1 MGRRLR
7 PRALNRWS
15 EAGLSCEGGVPMT
28 GWKSDQLAKL
38 GAAEEV
44 QIAAI
49 GRDGKLGKPTTIWAV
64 HHGDDLFVR
73 SVRGRDANW
82 FRKTQER
89 REGRIRAGGLL
100 QYLTFVDAAGYDGD
114 DALHT

>member
-1 MGRRLR
+1 MRRRRR

-15 EAGLSCEGGVPMT
+15 EAGLSFEGGIPMT

-64 HHGDDLFVR
+64 RHGDDLFVR

-82 FRKTQER
+82 FRATQER
-89 REGRIRAGGLL
+89 REDRRPAGGAP
-100 QYLTFVDAAGYDGD
+100 QQVTFVQPTG
-114 DALHT
+114 T